1 MLLLT
6 TLGTLNQIRAAAD
19 ELDRHDPSPADAV
32 SWFEESPGR
41 YRLEVYVPTKQD
53 AASTQAIVGAAAP
66 ELHLKQKRVKAADWV
81 AMSLEGL
88 PAVRAGRFI
97 VAGAHALA
105 RESGGHTRIWIE
117 ASEAF
122 GTGHHG
128 TTWGCLMAL
137 EGYLRKRAKGSHP
150 FPGRDEVA
158 SPGPIDSIAQ
168 RAKRRPV
175 AFMDPACAAE
185 AASARRRPGLGA
197 ARQSGSGWR
206 EHHPR
211 SFKVLD
217 VGAGSGVLAI
227 AAAKCGAEALA
238 IEVDPRAAAIAEI
251 NAHQNKVANRLRV
264 IAGDGARHIAGK
276 QFDLVFANIL
286 MRPLIRLAPKLTR
299 ALAPGGTL
307 ILSGLLRTQAPLV
320 REAYASRGLILE
332 RQIPKEAWMTLVWR
346 KGNRAVRE

>member
-6 TLGTLNQIRAAAD
+6 ALGTQTQVRAAAD

-32 SWFEESPGR
+32 SWFEEKPGKFR
-41 YRLEVYVPTKQD
+41 IEIYVPTKQD
-53 AASTQAIVGAAAP
+53 AASAEAIVGAAAP
-66 ELHLKQKRVKAADWV
+66 ELHLKQKKVKAADWV

-88 PAVRAGRFI
+88 PAVRAGRFV

-105 RESGGHTRIWIE
+105 NESNGRTKIWIE

-137 EGYLRKRAKGSHP
+137 EGVLR
-150 FPGRDEVA
+150 E
-158 SPGPIDSIAQ
+158 
-168 RAKRRPV
+168 RRV
-175 AFMDPACAAE
+175 K
-185 AASARRRPGLGA
+185 S
-197 ARQSGSGWR
+197 
-206 EHHPR
+206 
-211 SFKVLD
+211 VLD

-227 AAAKCGAEALA
+227 AAAKHGAEALA
-238 IEVDPRAAAIAEI
+238 IEIDARAAAIAEI
-251 NAHQNKVANRLRV
+251 NAVQNKVAPRMQV
-264 IAGDGARHIAGK
+264 IAGDGARYIAGK

-286 MRPLIRLAPKLTR
+286 MRPLIKLAPKLVPTV
-299 ALAPGGTL
+299 APGGTL

-320 REAYASRGLILE
+320 REAYANRGMVLE

-346 KGNRAVRE
+346 KPGQRE

>member
-6 TLGTLNQIRAAAD
+6 ALGDLAQIRAAAD

-32 SWFEESPGR
+32 SWFEESPGKF
-41 YRLEVYVPTKQD
+41 RLEVYVPTKQD
-53 AASTQAIVGAAAP
+53 AASAQAIVGAAAP

-88 PAVRAGRFI
+88 SAVRAGRFV

-105 RESGGHTRIWIE
+105 RESGGRTKIWIE

-137 EGYLRKRAKGSHP
+137 EGVLR
-150 FPGRDEVA
+150 E
-158 SPGPIDSIAQ
+158 
-168 RAKRRPV
+168 RRP
-175 AFMDPACAAE
+175 AN
-185 AASARRRPGLGA
+185 
-197 ARQSGSGWR
+197 
-206 EHHPR
+206 
-211 SFKVLD
+211 VLD

-238 IEVDPRAAAIAEI
+238 IEIDPRAAAIAEI
-251 NAHQNKVANRLRV
+251 NARQNKVAQRLRV
-264 IAGDGARHIAGK
+264 IAGDGARYIAGK

-299 ALAPGGTL
+299 ALEPGGTL

-320 REAYASRGLILE
+320 REAYASRGLVLE
-332 RQIPKEAWMTLVWR
+332 RQIPKEAWMTLVW
-346 KGNRAVRE
+346 KKPN